1 MICLDGKRQREGG
14 CVCFFIHGHGI
25 SEHKRGVEE
34 QKKDRRRLDE
44 RITGPKLHH
53 RTNPVYSPIV
63 VKKKD
68 RLVFIYRYKHTVNT
82 AERARTIL

>member
-1 MICLDGKRQREGG
+1 M
-14 CVCFFIHGHGI
+14 FFYPWPWHFRTQAW
-25 SEHKRGVEE
+25 SRGT
-34 QKKDRRRLDE
+34 KKDRRRLDE

-53 RTNPVYSPIV
+53 RTNPVYSPVV